1 MRRFAKISQEEHEL
15 NTFGRH
21 LLVEFFGCSETILND
36 IQSIEDVMRKAV
48 KASGATEVGC
58 VFHKFNPV
66 GASGVIVL
74 SESHISIHTWPEEGF
89 AAVDFYTCGDCD
101 PHRGLDILLEGLD
114 GSHYELMYVERGLE
128 GQDKSMQ
135 VRNHAVSPTRF
146 RPRLVENAS

>member
-1 MRRFAKISQEEHEL
+1 M

-21 LLVEFFGCSETILND
+21 LLVEFFGCSTATLND
-36 IQSIEDVMRKAV
+36 IQSIEDVMRRAV

-89 AAVDFYTCGDCD
+89 AAVDFFTCGDCD

-128 GQDKSMQ
+128 DQARSMA
-135 VRNHAVSPTRF
+135 VKNHVVSPTRF
-146 RPRLVENAS
+146 QPRLVENAS